1 MVQFSCVAQQAS
13 MRKRFNPTI
22 TDVARLAGVSK
33 ATVSAVLNDRDT
45 VSAATREKVLA
56 VIRELN
62 YRPREFARHR
72 FRSDNERS
80 IGFIIKE
87 DDNPYYAEL
96 IAGARRIAEAKGYT
110 ILVASSEGSY
120 QAEQRIIQLM
130 TAKDVNGFIITPVI
144 DDEADLSHLFE
155 LKRRNIPFVL
165 LEGIRGLQA
174 NLVDIDNV
182 RAAQAAIQYL
192 MAQGHTHIV
201 YFAGPRYSLHTEERL
216 EGVRRAFSTSHRA
229 LRDEQVIY
237 AGAHTRDG
245 YEAARAYFSQHPS
258 PMPTAVACY
267 NDLVA
272 LGVLRALEELG
283 LRVPDEISVIGFDDL
298 AFLHYTPWP
307 LSTVRV
313 PKETMGERAAEI
325 LIKHIEAGKPAP
337 IEKVH
342 LDFELVVRA
351 TTRALQEASLD

>member
-1 MVQFSCVAQQAS
+1 MK
-13 MRKRFNPTI
+13 KRRNPTI
-22 TDVARLAGVSK
+22 SDVARLAGVSK

-72 FRSDNERS
+72 FRSDGERS

-96 IAGARRIAEAKGYT
+96 IAGARRVAEAKGYT
-110 ILVASSEGSY
+110 ILVASSEGSFR
-120 QAEQRIIQLM
+120 AEQQIIQLM

-144 DDEADLSHLFE
+144 DDEADLSHIFE

-182 RAAQAAIQYL
+182 RASQAAVQHL
-192 MAQGHTHIV
+192 MEQGHAHIV

-216 EGVRRAFSTSHRA
+216 EGVRRAFSASNRA
-229 LRDEQVIY
+229 LRDDQVIY
-237 AGAHTRDG
+237 AGAHARDG
-245 YEAARAYFSQHPS
+245 YEAARAYFAQRPD

-272 LGVLRALEELG
+272 LGVLRALQELG
-283 LRVPDEISVIGFDDL
+283 IRVPDEVSVMGFDDL
-298 AFLHYTPWP
+298 AFLRYTPWP

-313 PKETMGERAAEI
+313 PKETMGEKAAEI
-325 LIKHIEAGKPAP
+325 LIRNIEAEQPVP

-342 LDFELVVRA
+342 LDFELVLRA
-351 TTRALQEASLD
+351 TTRALQPST